1 MAQNDK
7 ELFINFFQK
16 WNMLPYV
23 AVSLLSLNLS
33 EIKIET
39 FLLIHLKR
47 EPLKGGGGQNDF
59 QGTFLL

>member
-1 MAQNDK
+1 
-7 ELFINFFQK
+7 
-16 WNMLPYV
+16 MLPYV